1 MRNLIVIAAA
11 VLATALCLSCGGQ
24 NKSGEKKPEVDS
36 EVMKPEYAKGFTVQT
51 LDNGVRLVEVGDP
64 QNVLRESDDDEDYDM
79 PVSYRFALVDKGS
92 TEKTPEGYE
101 RVEVP
106 ITSTITMTSLQLS
119 NFTALNAHDIIKGI
133 TGTKNLFDQDIKER
147 VEKGE
152 IVKIGMEGDFDTEL
166 VLAANPDIIFI
177 SPFKRG
183 GYDAIKETGIMLVP
197 HLGYKELTPL
207 GQAEWIKFV
216 ALFIGKEKEAET
228 VFNGIKERYNSLKSK
243 TETVEHRPTVFSG
256 EMHGGNWYAVG
267 GRNHLAQLFIDA
279 GAEYVIKNDNSGGVN
294 MEFEEIYEKASDAD
308 YWRILNSYE
317 GEFSYDALK
326 DSEPRN
332 ELFKAFKDHKVIYC
346 NMKQTPYYEIAPVQP
361 DVLLAD
367 LTAIFHP
374 ELVDTTYTPT
384 FYRLLK

>member
-36 EVMKPEYAKGFTVQT
+36 EVMKPEYAKGFTIQT

-64 QNVLRESDDDEDYDM
+64 QNVLREGDEDEDYDM

-166 VLAANPDIIFI
+166 VLAANPDLIFI

-216 ALFIGKEKEAET
+216 ALFISKEKEAET